1 LGGEKTATSASIK
14 TPALP
19 VFQPKN
25 LGAPKVRVG
34 GGSRGQNSSE
44 TELYVLAPE
53 QTGFTTHSQPV
64 LYWYVSRPVNQ
75 PIEIT
80 VTDKLSVL
88 LKTSVKKLSKAGIQ
102 TLDLTEH
109 NIQLQPD
116 IKYKWS
122 VAIVNNP
129 QQRSGDTFASA
140 GIMLVPEN
148 EELRAKLAV
157 ADNKD
162 QVLIYAR
169 EGIWYDA
176 LAAIQSLAEKYPRDE
191 SPVVMRTHLLQQVGL
206 SVFEWKH

>member
-1 LGGEKTATSASIK
+1 V
-14 TPALP
+14 LP
-19 VFQPKN
+19 VFKPKN

-34 GGSRGQNSSE
+34 GGSRGENTSE

-64 LYWYVSRPVNQ
+64 LYWYISGAVNQ

-80 VTDKLSVL
+80 ITDKVSVL
-88 LKTSVKKLSKAGIQ
+88 LKTTVNGVGKAGIQ
-102 TLDLTEH
+102 TLDLARH
-109 NIQLQPD
+109 NVQLQPG

-140 GIMLVPEN
+140 GIMLIPETKDM
-148 EELRAKLAV
+148 RDRISV
-157 ADNKD
+157 ADNKE
-162 QVLIYAR
+162 QALIYAR

-176 LAAIQSLAEKYPRDE
+176 FATIQSLAETTPMDE
-191 SPVVMRTHLLQQVGL
+191 IPVIMRTHLLQQVGL
-206 SVFEWKH
+206 SVIEMRRN